1 MGRYSERRRALTALL
16 VVLAAASVL
25 LTTAS
30 AASAGGSHHKVV
42 LGSKRFAPNGKG
54 FGTAHPR
61 TIYNGGD
68 LSGLV
73 RKIHWHHWDS
83 KKALA
88 TGRNHIFKPHGGY
101 YPHPVRIRLT
111 ASGLGHCP
119 GSRHRAY
126 RKLHVRVPKKPGGQL
141 GPWRKWAGS
150 KTICK
155 LSF

>member
-1 MGRYSERRRALTALL
+1 MAPITRWFSDPRGSPPTVRALALR
-16 VVLAAASVL
+16 
-25 LTTAS
+25 TR
-30 AASAGGSHHKVV
+30 G
-42 LGSKRFAPNGKG
+42 
-54 FGTAHPR
+54 

-73 RKIHWHHWDS
+73 RKIHWHHWGS